1 MTDGLELRSVKMTRS
16 TFIKFFLGTLAAVSF
31 LGSLVLTF
39 LALLI
44 PLRPYDWGPPD
55 GLSLQT
61 DDDCACFIFV
71 SCFLSTFLL
80 GISLISLKC
89 AKIGISKKMATKIVY
104 MFWIVVTLARM
115 FYVLPYYHG

>member
-1 MTDGLELRSVKMTRS
+1 MCDKKMNKS
-16 TFIKFFLGTLAAVSF
+16 AVIKIFLGALAAVSF
-31 LGSLVLTF
+31 LGSFVLTF

-55 GLSLQT
+55 GLSLQP

-80 GISLISLKC
+80 GMSLVCLKFGEF
-89 AKIGISKKMATKIVY
+89 GITKSMVTKLVY
-104 MFWIVVTLARM
+104 MFWIVVTMARM

>member
-1 MTDGLELRSVKMTRS
+1 MNKSAV
-16 TFIKFFLGTLAAVSF
+16 IKIFLGALAAVSF
-31 LGSLVLTF
+31 LGSFVLTF

-44 PLRPYDWGPPD
+44 PLRPYNWGPPD
-55 GLSLQT
+55 ALSLQT

-80 GISLISLKC
+80 GISLISLKF

-115 FYVLPYYHG
+115 FYVLPYFHG

>member
-1 MTDGLELRSVKMTRS
+1 MNRPTV
-16 TFIKFFLGTLAAVSF
+16 IKIFLGVLAVASS
-31 LGSLVLTF
+31 LSSLVLTS

-55 GLSLQT
+55 ALSLQT

-80 GISLISLKC
+80 GISLISLKF
-89 AKIGISKKMATKIVY
+89 AKIGVSKKMATKIVY

>member
-1 MTDGLELRSVKMTRS
+1 MTDGLELRSVKMKRS
-16 TFIKFFLGTLAAVSF
+16 TFIKISLGALAAVSF
-31 LGSLVLTF
+31 WGSFVLTF

-55 GLSLQT
+55 ALSLQT
-61 DDDCACFIFV
+61 DDDCA
-71 SCFLSTFLL
+71 LSIFLL
-80 GISLISLKC
+80 GVSLISLKF

>member
-1 MTDGLELRSVKMTRS
+1 MKKPA
-16 TFIKFFLGTLAAVSF
+16 FIEFFLGTLAAVSF
-31 LGSLVLTF
+31 LGSFVLTF

-71 SCFLSTFLL
+71 SCFLSTILL
-80 GISLISLKC
+80 GISLISLKF

>member
-1 MTDGLELRSVKMTRS
+1 MNRSA
-16 TFIKFFLGTLAAVSF
+16 FIKVFLGALAAVSF
-31 LGSLVLTF
+31 LGSFVLTV

-44 PLRPYDWGPPD
+44 PLRPYAEPE
-55 GLSLQT
+55 LRYIV

-80 GISLISLKC
+80 GMSLVCLKFG
-89 AKIGISKKMATKIVY
+89 KFGITKSMVTKLVY
-104 MFWIVVTLARM
+104 MFWIVVTMARM

>member
-1 MTDGLELRSVKMTRS
+1 MERS
-16 TFIKFFLGTLAAVSF
+16 TFIKISLSILAAVSF
-31 LGSLVLTF
+31 LGSFVLTF
-39 LALLI
+39 LANLI

-80 GISLISLKC
+80 GVSLISLKF

>member
-1 MTDGLELRSVKMTRS
+1 MCDKKMNKS
-16 TFIKFFLGTLAAVSF
+16 AVIKIFLGALAAVSF
-31 LGSLVLTF
+31 LGSFVLTF

-44 PLRPYDWGPPD
+44 PLRPYGEPE
-55 GLSLQT
+55 LRYIV

-71 SCFLSTFLL
+71 SCFLSTILL
-80 GISLISLKC
+80 GISLISLKF

>member
-1 MTDGLELRSVKMTRS
+1 MTRS
-16 TFIKFFLGTLAAVSF
+16 TFIKIFLGALAAVSF

-61 DDDCACFIFV
+61 DDDCACYIP
-71 SCFLSTFLL
+71 
-80 GISLISLKC
+80 
-89 AKIGISKKMATKIVY
+89 IGNLFDKFEIREN
-104 MFWIVVTLARM
+104 WHLQEN
-115 FYVLPYYHG
+115 GD

>member
-16 TFIKFFLGTLAAVSF
+16 TFIKIFLGALAAVSF
-31 LGSLVLTF
+31 LGSFVLTF
-39 LALLI
+39 LAL
-44 PLRPYDWGPPD
+44 YDWGPPD

-80 GISLISLKC
+80 GVSLISLKF

>member
-1 MTDGLELRSVKMTRS
+1 MKRS
-16 TFIKFFLGTLAAVSF
+16 TFIKIFFGAPAVVSF

-44 PLRPYDWGPPD
+44 PLRPYAEPE
-55 GLSLQT
+55 LRHIV

-80 GISLISLKC
+80 GISLISLKF

>member
-16 TFIKFFLGTLAAVSF
+16 TFIKFFLGALAAVSF

-39 LALLI
+39 LANLI

-71 SCFLSTFLL
+71 SCFFFDKFEIRENWHLQEN
-80 GISLISLKC
+80 GD
-89 AKIGISKKMATKIVY
+89 
-104 MFWIVVTLARM
+104 
-115 FYVLPYYHG
+115 